1 MHLCAPIGLK
11 HPDAPSFQGDLF
23 KLKIQSRADKV
34 MNLPPDGVLVIPVR
48 NAGDR
53 AIVLYTEDDRSAV
66 GIGHRQ
72 QGFRHVAR
80 HLFDRAGTRVRP

>member
-34 MNLPPDGVLVIPVR
+34 MNLPPDGVLVIPV
-48 NAGDR
+48 
-53 AIVLYTEDDRSAV
+53 YTEDDRSAV
-66 GIGHRQ
+66 GVGHRH
-72 QGFRHVAR
+72 QGFRHIAR
-80 HLFDRAGTRVRP
+80 HVFDRAGTRVRP